1 MTTQRHTSTTTPD
14 EWISKNGHWK
24 IHKPDFRA
32 GKWLIENLK
41 TGFGD
46 SPFIHKDRIFYD
58 YPEGTPQ
65 YVKNRLCRMAA
76 RAL

>member
-1 MTTQRHTSTTTPD
+1 MMKQQNTQTQPPD
-14 EWISKNGHWK
+14 EWMSENGNWK

-32 GKWLIENLK
+32 GKWFIENLK

-46 SPFIHKDRIFYD
+46 SPHIHPGGVAYD
-58 YPEGTPQ
+58 YPEAIPQ

-76 RAL
+76 GMF